1 MKAAIARKHGGP
13 EVIEIADVPPPP
25 PLSHPSLSP
34 DSVLLAVR
42 AAALNHLDLW
52 VLRGLPGL
60 ELDFPHIG
68 GADMAGTVAE
78 VGAGVEGFAPGDRVL
93 VNPGLWDG
101 ECEWCLKGEES
112 LCQSYRILGEHVN
125 GGFAELIAVPARN
138 LLPIPDDLTFV
149 EAAAVPLAYQTA
161 WRGLMRRAALQAGET
176 VLVTGASGGVA
187 TAAIQIARHAGAT
200 VYAVTSGPEKV
211 RRVRELGAEHVI
223 DRSEASP
230 PSPPSPPFSEAVWK
244 LTGKRGV
251 DVVFDSVGA
260 AIWSDVMRVLAK
272 NGRLVTY
279 GATTGADAQ
288 INIRHVFW
296 KQLQIIGTTMASR
309 SEFEQVMSLV
319 FAKKL
324 EPVIDVVFPLERARE
339 AYERL
344 ESGEHFGK
352 IILTIGD

>member
-112 LCQSYRILGEHVN
+112 LCKSYRILGEHVN

-138 LLPIPDDLTFV
+138 LLPIPDDLSFV

-211 RRVRELGAEHVI
+211 RRVRELGAE
-223 DRSEASP
+223 DRKERPGQTDDPSDGQEEQDPHDHRQQEAGAPRSIP
-230 PSPPSPPFSEAVWK
+230 P
-244 LTGKRGV
+244 
-251 DVVFDSVGA
+251 VFRKPAREDRDEDDIV
-260 AIWSDVMRVLAK
+260 
-272 NGRLVTY
+272 
-279 GATTGADAQ
+279 DAQ
-288 INIRHVFW
+288 HDLHGGQSHQRDQRFHRALPVRVKNKTAATFRVF
-296 KQLQIIGTTMASR
+296 
-309 SEFEQVMSLV
+309 
-319 FAKKL
+319 
-324 EPVIDVVFPLERARE
+324 
-339 AYERL
+339 
-344 ESGEHFGK
+344 
-352 IILTIGD
+352 